1 MPACLA
7 ALGEE
12 IGWRGL
18 LVPEL
23 AKMTTFTRTALL
35 TGIIWAVWHYP
46 GVIFAEYHSSAP
58 RWFDLLNITIS
69 VLGMSIFTAW
79 LRLRAGSIWPAV
91 LWHGNHN
98 LLIQSVFLRMTAD
111 TGVTDYFV
119 DDFGLGVLLSSI
131 AMGYIFWRKR
141 RELVE
146 ETTAEEPK
154 PPRQDTSR
162 IPPQAGP

>member
-1 MPACLA
+1 
-7 ALGEE
+7 
-12 IGWRGL
+12 
-18 LVPEL
+18 
-23 AKMTTFTRTALL
+23 MTTFTRTALL